1 MGGHAGLLALL
12 LPPVSYAAQ
21 QIPLGDAPSGAS
33 LQAELAAEGKA
44 LDAALASADRA
55 QGAVTPFFAEQLLP
69 DWERVCGI
77 TPPANAAY
85 QQRLQAVLAKL
96 AETGGLS
103 IPYFV
108 RLAAGLGYRVSI
120 NEPQPFRAGVNR
132 AGDTLWV
139 PDILWVWQVLVHG
152 GSALAYRFQAGLSA
166 AGERLTAFGDPVLE
180 AVFNDLKPAHTY
192 VYFAYQEA

>member
-1 MGGHAGLLALL
+1 MNHAELLTLL
-12 LPPVSYAAQ
+12 LPPVSYA
-21 QIPLGDAPSGAS
+21 SGGPN
-33 LQAELAAEGKA
+33 LQAELAAEGQI
-44 LDAALASADRA
+44 LDASLANAERA
-55 QGAVTPFFAEQLLP
+55 KGAVTPFFAEQLLP

-77 TPPANAAY
+77 TPPASDGY

-108 RLAAGLGYRVSI
+108 RLAAGMGYQI
-120 NEPQPFRAGVNR
+120 TIHEPQPFRTGLGR

-139 PDILWVWQVLVHG
+139 PDIVWVWQVIVQG
-152 GSALAYRFQAGLSA
+152 NNERRFWLRAGQSA

-180 AVFNDLKPAHTY
+180 ATVADLKPAHTF
-192 VYFAYQEA
+192 VYFAYQG